1 MFFVIGATADK
12 LNIGLLQE
20 YATHPLVHDTN
31 RHFAEKYIEC
41 SRTGA
46 FIGLKE
52 IQLKIKD
59 LKLDQKVYSV
69 NFSNETRAEK

>member
-1 MFFVIGATADK
+1 MFVIGATADK
-12 LNIGLLQE
+12 LNVRLLQE

-69 NFSNETRAEK
+69 NFSDETMAEN